1 MAYRKDVYRYG
12 KYTEY
17 EFKFKGKYGAK
28 GEKRA
33 PKQKATPE
41 QIRKQNQWKKEKLVL
56 RLIRANFTYGDL
68 WVTLKFPNGTRMRGS
83 ELKEV
88 RREFLKALR
97 KEYRKRKQPLKYI
110 CRLEIGEL
118 GGPHIHMILN
128 RFRDASGTAEVV
140 QQIWQA
146 FGKYLHYTPLYEE
159 GEYKDLAHYITKPL
173 NEDIAGQLTL
183 FGGEEDRKI
192 FSAYSTSHN
201 LVKPEA
207 ETKIYGHWTM
217 RRILSDGPVP
227 SEGCYIDMD
236 SVRCGVNPYT
246 GMSYYYYTEIRMDAG
261 AGGKGGDGG

>member
-68 WVTLKFPNGTRMRGS
+68 WVTLKFPKGTRMRGS

-97 KEYRKRKQPLKYI
+97 KEYKKRKQPLKYI

-140 QQIWQA
+140 QQIWQE
-146 FGKYLHYTPLYEE
+146 FGKYLHYTPLY
-159 GEYKDLAHYITKPL
+159 
-173 NEDIAGQLTL
+173 
-183 FGGEEDRKI
+183 
-192 FSAYSTSHN
+192 
-201 LVKPEA
+201 
-207 ETKIYGHWTM
+207 
-217 RRILSDGPVP
+217 LSL
-227 SEGCYIDMD
+227 IH
-236 SVRCGVNPYT
+236 
-246 GMSYYYYTEIRMDAG
+246 I
-261 AGGKGGDGG
+261 